1 MRKTTN
7 TTKVQYTFNHANKVI
22 KISKR
27 FANAA
32 EKFNSPEYKQFVQ
45 LVADFPTYSI
55 EVVEI
60 KKKENKVSYKGLSI
74 DEMKRFIKSRS
85 EEEAELFEKV
95 ITIAKNKTS
104 PYAVIKKWFLKKYKE
119 AYLNEVAN
127 AELDKLE
134 AELDELDNEVNE
146 TTVNTT
152 ELPIAC

>member
-7 TTKVQYTFNHANKVI
+7 TTKVQFTFNHAEKTI

-32 EKFNSPEYKQFVQ
+32 EKFNSPEYKKFVQ

-74 DEMKRFIKSRS
+74 DEMRRFIKSRS

-104 PYAVIKKWFLKKYKE
+104 PYAVIKKWFLNKYKE
-119 AYLNEVAN
+119 AYLNEVEN
-127 AELDKLE
+127 AQFDKLE